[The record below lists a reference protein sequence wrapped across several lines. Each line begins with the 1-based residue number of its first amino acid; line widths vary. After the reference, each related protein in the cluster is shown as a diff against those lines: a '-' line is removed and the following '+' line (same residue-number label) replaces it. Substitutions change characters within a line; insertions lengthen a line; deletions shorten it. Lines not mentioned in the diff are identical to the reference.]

1 MTHRFIDADLAEV
14 TEVPWGARAVLSSPS
29 LTGAGQLVMLRVTLR
44 PGGFHAFHRHPEQ
57 EEMLFV
63 LEGTVEQWVGTER
76 RVISGGDACFIPR
89 DLPHASFNE
98 SDHDVRLLAVLGPA
112 VGPTGHTM
120 VDVSTDEP
128 WASLR

>member
-1 MTHRFIDADLAEV
+1 MTRHFIEHDAIEPDR
-14 TEVPWGARAVLSSPS
+14 VPWGERRTLSSPS
-29 LTGAGQLVMLRVTLR
+29 STGSEQIVLLHVTLR
-44 PGGFHAFHRHPEQ
+44 PGAFHAFHRHPEQ

-76 RVISGGDACFIPR
+76 RVLSTGDSCFIPR
-89 DLPHASFNE
+89 DIPHASFNE
-98 SDHDVRLLAVLGPA
+98 SGEVVRLLAVLSPA

-120 VDVSTDEP
+120 IDVSTEEP